1 MIEEINN
8 KNSIS
13 SIEFEVS
20 ENDSVN
26 SLIGSNMNSPSLNK
40 YSPIKNNFISKKGT
54 SKRIGIQTNPSILM
68 NYSNLSQEQ
77 FYKKGLELFKNPK
90 RDINENQVVI
100 DFLMN
105 LNPFAQGIKEVK
117 KENFRDLFSCLSF
130 TLKHKYFEKNKII
143 YKYNDDIDN
152 FYLVLKGKVDILVPN
167 EEYVKLTEQEYF
179 IYLLK
184 LRKYGE
190 KALLQKTLNKNN
202 DQYPMNEQNF
212 DIWIKRAYITI
223 QNYNMKMKYRF
234 QSTKSSLYNRNSI
247 LKQKSNKKNAKK
259 IKNSPIKAVNTFQ
272 PRFSLIKNSLKQ
284 ILPFEKN
291 DEKDLV
297 LSIQD
302 EIIDTFKYIDNNI
315 TIFFE
320 KNYEKEHE
328 IISTEDYI
336 NRIKPVSKEEEDI
349 NDFLLD
355 KKDILI
361 SNYFIAESLGPGE
374 KFGEELSDINYLNE
388 NKRVETIISSKNTDL
403 AFFSIELYND
413 ILKEISEKTRRE
425 KMNFLLGL
433 TLFKNND
440 KFNNLRTFTNYF
452 KQKICKYKEILYNEN
467 DPYEKKNFIYFIQRG
482 EFETKANKSIIEM
495 DEILNC
501 TSYKKKLTEIND
513 IENLKEF
520 FIQRELKLES
530 FGENDII
537 GLSDCVFNNKYL
549 FTVSCKT
556 NNSIIY
562 EINITFFKTILNIS
576 PIIKERLMKMQKMKN
591 DVITSLLFKQ
601 RESAVE
607 YIKTKYKFVNGGR
620 KKLKYSK
627 KKFIKKIERPL
638 SERKEG
644 IKHKI
649 KKSDIQSNFSESM
662 ILRDRIHLKQ
672 KSDFSFKLSSFKKRA
687 KNHLDIDILMRDET
701 TKTTSKINF
710 INNFNTLNDGLSVIN
725 KKLLKKKENSKND
738 KFDIV
743 YKKKIIS
750 AHKTIKINSLPNFN
764 SQEIIFNNNN
774 FEKKNIKNNIFL
786 NPLVYD
792 DFNRNYNTFRYF
804 KPSKEDLK
812 INLYC
817 LEISSAITRKT
828 HRRIFGKKNSNIN
841 VKTRNKYCLSK

>member
-1 MIEEINN
+1 MIEEIIN
-8 KNSIS
+8 KNSNS
-13 SIEFEVS
+13 SIEYVES
-20 ENDSVN
+20 EKGSIS
-26 SLIGSNMNSPSLNK
+26 SLIQSNINNSSLIKN
-40 YSPIKNNFISKKGT
+40 SPIKNNIISKKKT
-54 SKRIGIQTNPSILM
+54 SKRIGIQSNSNILM
-68 NYSNLSQEQ
+68 NDSNLSQKQ
-77 FYKKGLELFKNPK
+77 FYKKGLELFKNPT
-90 RDINENQVVI
+90 RDINENQIVI

-117 KENFRDLFSCLSF
+117 KENCRDLFSYLSF
-130 TLKHKYFEKNKII
+130 SLKHKYFEKNKII

-167 EEYVKLTEQEYF
+167 EEYVKLSEPEYF

-190 KALLQKTLNKNN
+190 KSLLEKTLNKNN
-202 DQYPMNEQNF
+202 VQYPMNEQNF
-212 DIWIKRAYITI
+212 DIWIKRAYLTI
-223 QNYNMKMKYRF
+223 QNYNMTMKSRY
-234 QSTKSSLYNRNSI
+234 QSRKNSLYSRKSVHE
-247 LKQKSNKKNAKK
+247 QKKFKKV
-259 IKNSPIKAVNTFQ
+259 IKNNHPIKSINTFQ
-272 PRFSLIKNSLKQ
+272 SKYSLIKDSLKQ

-297 LSIQD
+297 LSIQN
-302 EIIDTFKYIDNNI
+302 EIIDTFKYIDNKI
-315 TIFFE
+315 TIVFE
-320 KNYEKEHE
+320 NFEKEHE
-328 IISTEDYI
+328 IISTEEYI
-336 NRIKPVSKEEEDI
+336 NRIKPVFIEKEEKM
-349 NDFLLD
+349 NHFLLD

-361 SNYFIAESLGPGE
+361 SNYFLAESLGPGE
-374 KFGEELSDINYLNE
+374 KFGEELSDINYFNE

-403 AFFSIELYND
+403 AFFNIDLYND

-440 KFNNLRTFTNYF
+440 KYNNLRAFTNYF

-482 EFETKANKSIIEM
+482 EFETKANKNILEI

-501 TSYKKKLTEIND
+501 TPYKTKLTEIND

-549 FTVSCKT
+549 FTVSCKI

-562 EINITFFKTILNIS
+562 EINIPFFKTLLNIS
-576 PIIKERLMKMQKMKN
+576 PIIKERLMKMQKIKN
-591 DVITSLLFKQ
+591 DIITSLLFKQ

-607 YIKTKYKFVNGGR
+607 YIKSKYKFVNGSG
-620 KKLKYSK
+620 KKLKYSA

-638 SERKEG
+638 SERKER

-649 KKSDIQSNFSESM
+649 NKFDIQSNFSESM
-662 ILRDRIHLKQ
+662 ILRERIHSGQ
-672 KSDFSFKLSSFKKRA
+672 KSEISFKKNSNFK
-687 KNHLDIDILMRDET
+687 KNVRNNFDIDILMRDET
-701 TKTTSKINF
+701 TKTTSKINYL
-710 INNFNTLNDGLSVIN
+710 NNFNTLNDGFSVIN
-725 KKLLKKKENSKND
+725 KRVLKKKKKNKNE
-738 KFDIV
+738 KFDIIF
-743 YKKKIIS
+743 KKKIILKN
-750 AHKTIKINSLPNFN
+750 KTIKIKSLPNLN
-764 SQEIIFNNNN
+764 SQEIIFNNQN
-774 FEKKNIKNNIFL
+774 FEKKKVKNNIFV
-786 NPLVYD
+786 NPLFYD

-812 INLYC
+812 SNLYS
-817 LEISSAITRKT
+817 LQISSAISRKNN
-828 HRRIFGKKNSNIN
+828 RRSFDKKNSNIN
-841 VKTRNKYCLSK
+841 IKTRNKYCLSK